1 MSPWPGTSSLVVPVP
16 ALEEWVRRRHH
27 HYDAAYVSFDPAFA
41 HAHIT
46 LLSPFVEPAGLTDEV
61 RRRVAGVL
69 SRHEP
74 FEVRLSHVDVFA
86 GGIIHLVPEDDRPL
100 RALTADLVTSFPAY
114 PPYAGRFAD
123 VRPHLTLD
131 MAAGGVDVAST
142 RRSLGEALPAHA
154 SIGEARLSWYEQHR
168 CRTLEAWPL
177 GAPATER
184 AAPSRSGIEKPPR
197 QAGS

>member
-16 ALEEWVRRRHH
+16 TLEEWVRRRHH
-27 HYDAAYVSFDPAFA
+27 HYDPAYVSPDPTFA

-46 LLSPFVEPAGLTDEV
+46 LLSPFVAPAGLTDDV

-69 SRHEP
+69 SRHQP
-74 FEVRLSHVDVFA
+74 FEVRLSRVDVFP

-100 RALTADLVTSFPAY
+100 RTLTADLVASFPAY

-131 MAAGGVDVAST
+131 LAADGVDVART
-142 RRSLGEALPAHA
+142 RRSLGHALPAHA

-168 CRTLEAWPL
+168 CRTLAAWPI
-177 GAPATER
+177 G
-184 AAPSRSGIEKPPR
+184 RSGIEKPPSGAR
-197 QAGS
+197 F